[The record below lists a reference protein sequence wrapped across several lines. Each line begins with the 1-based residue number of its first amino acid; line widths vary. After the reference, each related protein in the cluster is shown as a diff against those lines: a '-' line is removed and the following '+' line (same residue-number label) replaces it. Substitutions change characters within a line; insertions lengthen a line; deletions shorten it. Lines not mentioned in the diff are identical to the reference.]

1 MKNLKN
7 QTGNGSSYS
16 RGLARGSVLAKE
28 RLLAPDLARGFMLLI
43 IALAHAPLLLDRQD
57 GGGVIDKA
65 VNFVSILFV
74 DNRGLPLFAILLGYG
89 LAMMVNRQLSAG
101 TLEVES
107 KRLLRRRGSFLLL
120 FGFVHTVI
128 IGGIDI
134 LAFYGFS
141 TLLIG
146 WILFRQNRVLNRA
159 ILLVS
164 LFFLFLLP
172 VVWIGMAHVMN
183 ASGVSMETL
192 GQSNS
197 ESYIETTLF
206 NLISFPFMI
215 LIQLFMYPMLLP
227 ILIGVWAA
235 RHNLLLVGNRKHLVR
250 IAVIGTS
257 ISILGGLPLALDGT
271 PLWSSSPTI
280 EGLFIALQ
288 MITGLAGGIGYA
300 AIFGLIGS
308 FASRTGLMV
317 RSLTALGQR
326 SLTFYVFIEA
336 LLVIT
341 LSPVGFG
348 LGRVLHSTGAV
359 IIAVFVWLTSL
370 LLAMMMEY
378 KGMRGPLDALLRRLI
393 YRS

>member
-1 MKNLKN
+1 MKNLKK
-7 QTGNGSSYS
+7 QTSNGASYS
-16 RGLARGSVLAKE
+16 RGLAQGSVSTKE

-57 GGGVIDKA
+57 GGSVIDEA

-89 LAMMVNRQLSAG
+89 LAMMVNRQLKAG
-101 TLEVES
+101 TLEIES
-107 KRLLRRRGSFLLL
+107 KRLLRRRGFFLLL
-120 FGFVHTVI
+120 FGFVHAVI

-146 WILFRQNRVLNRA
+146 WILFRQNRVLIRA
-159 ILLVS
+159 ILCVS

-172 VVWIGMAHVMN
+172 IVWVGMAHAMD
-183 ASGVSMETL
+183 ATGGSLETQ

-215 LIQLFMYPMLLP
+215 LSQLFMYPMLLP

-235 RHNLLLVGNRKHLVR
+235 RNNLLLVGNRKQLVR
-250 IAVIGTS
+250 IAIIGTL
-257 ISILGGLPLALDGT
+257 ISIIGGLPLALDGT
-271 PLWSSSPTI
+271 QLWSSSPTMK
-280 EGLFIALQ
+280 GLFMALQ

-308 FASRTGLMV
+308 IVSRTGLMV

-326 SLTFYVFIEA
+326 SLTFYVLIETM
-336 LLVIT
+336 LVIT
-341 LSPVGFG
+341 LSPVAFG
-348 LGRVLHSTGAV
+348 LGQVLHSTEAV
-359 IIAVFVWLTSL
+359 IIAVFVWLISL

-378 KGMRGPLDALLRRLI
+378 KGMRGPADALLRRLI
-393 YRS
+393 YRN

>member
-308 FASRTGLMV
+308 FVSRTGLMV

>member
-1 MKNLKN
+1 MKNLKK
-7 QTGNGSSYS
+7 QTGNGASYS
-16 RGLARGSVLAKE
+16 RGLAQRSVSTKE

-57 GGGVIDKA
+57 GGSVIDEA

-89 LAMMVNRQLSAG
+89 LAMMVNRQLKAG
-101 TLEVES
+101 TLEIES
-107 KRLLRRRGSFLLL
+107 KRLLRRRGFFLLL
-120 FGFVHTVI
+120 FGFVHAVI

-146 WILFRQNRVLNRA
+146 WILFRQNRVLIRA
-159 ILLVS
+159 ILFVS

-172 VVWIGMAHVMN
+172 IVWVGMAHAMD
-183 ASGVSMETL
+183 ATGGSLETL

-215 LIQLFMYPMLLP
+215 LSQLFMYPMLLP

-235 RHNLLLVGNRKHLVR
+235 RNNLLLVGNRKQLVR
-250 IAVIGTS
+250 IAVIGTL
-257 ISILGGLPLALDGT
+257 ISIIGGLPLALDGT
-271 PLWSSSPTI
+271 QLWSSSPTMK
-280 EGLFIALQ
+280 GLFMALQ

-308 FASRTGLMV
+308 IVSRTGLMV

-326 SLTFYVFIEA
+326 SLTFYVLIETM
-336 LLVIT
+336 LVIT
-341 LSPVGFG
+341 LSPVAFG
-348 LGRVLHSTGAV
+348 LGQVLHSTGAV
-359 IIAVFVWLTSL
+359 IIAVFVWLISL

-378 KGMRGPLDALLRRLI
+378 KGMRGPADALLRRLI
-393 YRS
+393 YRN

>member
-1 MKNLKN
+1 MKNLKK

-172 VVWIGMAHVMN
+172 VVWMGMAHVMN

-300 AIFGLIGS
+300 AIFGLVGS
-308 FASRTGLMV
+308 IVSRTGLMV

-348 LGRVLHSTGAV
+348 LGQVLNSTGAV

>member
-7 QTGNGSSYS
+7 QASNGSSYS

-65 VNFVSILFV
+65 VNFVRILFV

-120 FGFVHTVI
+120 FGFAHTVI

-183 ASGVSMETL
+183 VSGVSMETL

-206 NLISFPFMI
+206 NLISFPFVI
-215 LIQLFMYPMLLP
+215 LVQLFMYPMLLP

-308 FASRTGLMV
+308 FVSRTGLMV

-348 LGRVLHSTGAV
+348 LGQVLHSTGAV

>member
-7 QTGNGSSYS
+7 QTGKGSSYS
-16 RGLARGSVLAKE
+16 RGLTRGSVSAKE

-43 IALAHAPLLLDRQD
+43 IAIAHAPLWLGRPD
-57 GGGVIDKA
+57 GGSIIDET
-65 VNFVSILFV
+65 VNFVIILFV
-74 DNRGLPLFAILLGYG
+74 DNRGLPLFAILLGFG
-89 LAMMVNRQLSAG
+89 LAMMVNRQLHAG
-101 TLEVES
+101 TLEIDS
-107 KRLLRRRGSFLLL
+107 KRLLRRRGFFLLL
-120 FGFVHTVI
+120 FGFVHAVI

-146 WILFRQNRVLNRA
+146 WILFRRNRVLFRA
-159 ILLVS
+159 ILIVS

-172 VVWIGMAHVMN
+172 VVWMGMAHAMD
-183 ASGVSMETL
+183 ATGMSLETM

-215 LIQLFMYPMLLP
+215 LSQLFMYPMLLP

-235 RHNLLLVGNRKHLVR
+235 RNNLLLVGNRKHLVR
-250 IAVIGTS
+250 IAILGTS
-257 ISILGGLPLALDGT
+257 ISIIGGLPLALDGT
-271 PLWSSSPTI
+271 QLWSSSPTM
-280 EGLFIALQ
+280 EGLFTALQ

-300 AIFGLIGS
+300 AIFGLIGPIV
-308 FASRTGLMV
+308 SRTGLMV

-326 SLTFYVFIEA
+326 SLTFYLFIEA
-336 LLVIT
+336 MLVIT
-341 LSPVGFG
+341 LSPVVFG
-348 LGRVLHSTGAV
+348 LGQVLHSTGAV

-378 KGMRGPLDALLRRLI
+378 KGMRGPADALLRRLI

>member
-1 MKNLKN
+1 MKNLKK
-7 QTGNGSSYS
+7 QTGYS
-16 RGLARGSVLAKE
+16 RGLARGSASAKE

-43 IALAHAPLLLDRQD
+43 IAIAHAPLLLGRPD
-57 GGGVIDKA
+57 GEGIIDEA

-89 LAMMVNRQLSAG
+89 LAMMVNRQLNAG
-101 TLEVES
+101 TLERES
-107 KRLLRRRGSFLLL
+107 KRLLRRRGFFLLL
-120 FGFVHTVI
+120 FGFVHAVI

-146 WILFRQNRVLNRA
+146 WILFRRNRVLIRA
-159 ILLVS
+159 MLIVA

-172 VVWIGMAHVMN
+172 VVWMGMAHAMD
-183 ASGVSMETL
+183 ATGMSLETL

-215 LIQLFMYPMLLP
+215 LSQLFMYPMLLP

-235 RHNLLLVGNRKHLVR
+235 RNNLLLVGNRKHLVR
-250 IAVIGTS
+250 IAIIGTS
-257 ISILGGLPLALDGT
+257 ISIIGGLPLALDGAQ
-271 PLWSSSPTI
+271 LWSSSPTM
-280 EGLFIALQ
+280 EGLFTALQ

-300 AIFGLIGS
+300 AIFGLIGPIV
-308 FASRTGLMV
+308 SRTGLMV

-336 LLVIT
+336 MLVIT
-341 LSPVGFG
+341 LSPVVFG
-348 LGRVLHSTGAV
+348 LGQVLHSTGAV
-359 IIAVFVWLTSL
+359 IVAVFLWFTSL
-370 LLAMMMEY
+370 LLAMTMEY
-378 KGMRGPLDALLRRLI
+378 RGMHGPADALLRRLI
-393 YRS
+393 YRI